1 MCKLFEVASPLPLC
15 LLVPMEFLTKQG
27 DPVTFSFDYV
37 DVEYLTRT
45 FKLVEKEN
53 KQYQGSH

>member
-1 MCKLFEVASPLPLC
+1 
-15 LLVPMEFLTKQG
+15 MEFLTKQG

-37 DVEYLTRT
+37 DVEDLTRT
-45 FKLVEKEN
+45 FNLVEKEN